1 MAVKSISY
9 FVAANPNV
17 QQKLLLELK
26 GVMPKL
32 TDHAKLQDLENLPYL
47 NAVIRE
53 GLRVGHPVTHRLSRI
68 FPEKALQYHDWVVPS
83 GTIVNMTPLLIHENE
98 DIFPDPKVFRPE
110 RWLNNGSLNRYLVL
124 FSRGPRS
131 CLGLKLAWA
140 ELYLIVGTVFRRFNL
155 DVELVSKERDIDIVS
170 DVVMGAAQ
178 FDSPGVIVK
187 IIQNED

>member
-1 MAVKSISY
+1 MKSISY

-26 GVMPKL
+26 KIMPKP
-32 TDHAKLQDLENLPYL
+32 TDHAKLQDLETLPYL

-68 FPEKALQYHDWVVPS
+68 FPDKALQYNDWVVPP

-110 RWLNNGSLNRYLVL
+110 RWLKNSSLNRYLL
-124 FSRGPRS
+124 SFSRGPRS
-131 CLGLKLAWA
+131 CLGLNLAWA
-140 ELYLIVGTVFRRFNL
+140 ELYLILGTVFRRFNL
-155 DVELVSKERDIDIVS
+155 DVDLVSKERDIDIIS
-170 DVVMGAAQ
+170 DVVMGAAKL
-178 FDSPGVIVK
+178 DSPGVIVK